1 MGVCTCSVF
10 RNAYLKEGK
19 TVAVQL
25 FSGQEWV
32 SAVAVK
38 RFQEHAGCRCSQ
50 NVCQCYSYRPHI
62 QVSLL
67 VLTDATSQ
75 TYHCLPV
82 EKLCSQF
89 HGYGTKITLVY
100 AYHVFENAIT
110 EDSSIY
116 KKKNCT
122 KSAFCMQMLP
132 TLPLAALI
140 WTI

>member
-82 EKLCSQF
+82 ENFCEKTNPVL
-89 HGYGTKITLVY
+89 GYV
-100 AYHVFENAIT
+100 H
-110 EDSSIY
+110 
-116 KKKNCT
+116 
-122 KSAFCMQMLP
+122 
-132 TLPLAALI
+132 AALNQDI
-140 WTI
+140 FLQCTRIVCEYQRCSITKVFSSKVLYNKGLFIKGVV